1 MHSIAVT
8 IRAHAAELFASP
20 HGADLARRASILV
33 CRAHTDLTW
42 EDIAAIHNVRT
53 AQPSFS
59 RATVTHHRR
68 ADRDFDH
75 QYRRLLDYAR
85 ELQREAGFATAN
97 LTCGLTSKPTTADCH
112 GLDRG

>member
-1 MHSIAVT
+1 MHSIAET
-8 IRAHAAELFASP
+8 IRAHAAELLASP
-20 HGADLARRASILV
+20 HGAVLARRTSILV

-42 EDIAAIHNVRT
+42 EDIAAIHKVRT

-75 QYRRLLDYAR
+75 RYQRLLDYAQ
-85 ELQREAGFATAN
+85 ELQRDAGFTNAN
-97 LTCGLTSKPTTADCH
+97 LTCGLTSRRTI
-112 GLDRG
+112 